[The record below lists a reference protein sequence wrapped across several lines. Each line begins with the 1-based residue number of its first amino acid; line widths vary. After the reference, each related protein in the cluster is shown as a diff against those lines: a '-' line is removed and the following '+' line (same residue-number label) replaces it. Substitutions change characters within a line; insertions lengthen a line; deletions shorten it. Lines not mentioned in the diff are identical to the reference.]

1 MKGRYVMKI
10 QGSIALVTGSN
21 RGLGKALV
29 SALLEAGAAK
39 VYAAA
44 RDVNTV
50 TSSDPRVVPLALD
63 TSKPEEIAAA
73 VRAAGDVTLLVNNA
87 GVSTSANV
95 LTASQAAMETDF
107 RTNVFGTLAV
117 VKGFLPVLERA
128 AARGGATI
136 VNVLSLASLGSFPAL
151 GGYSASKAASHSI
164 TQALRPELR
173 GKHIEVL
180 AAFPGPI
187 DTDMVKD
194 LPIPKTSPADVAS
207 AVLVGVA
214 RGEEDIFPDPMA
226 QQMGALFGK
235 SPKEYERAFASM

>member
-1 MKGRYVMKI
+1 MKGRCVMKI
-10 QGSIALVTGSN
+10 QGSVALVTGSN
-21 RGLGKALV
+21 RGFGKALV

-44 RDVNTV
+44 RDASKV
-50 TSSDPRVVPLALD
+50 TSSEPRVVPLALD
-63 TSKPEEIAAA
+63 TLKPEPIAAA
-73 VRAAGDVTLLVNNA
+73 VRAADDVTLLVHNA
-87 GVSTSANV
+87 GVSVSASV
-95 LTASQAAMETDF
+95 RTGGQAAMETDF

-128 AARGGATI
+128 PGGATI

-151 GGYSASKAASHSI
+151 GGYSASKAASYSI

-173 GKHIEVL
+173 GKHIEIL

-194 LPIPKTSPADVAS
+194 LPIPKPTPADVPRPVPPRAPP
-207 AVLVGVA
+207 AA
-214 RGEEDIFPDPMA
+214 HDISPDPM
-226 QQMGALFGK
+226 
-235 SPKEYERAFASM
+235 PPPI